1 MKNTVGQKIKK
12 LRELRNYTQTYM
24 AIELDMTQQGYSK
37 IEKEGR
43 LTVDQLDK
51 IAAILKVESAYI
63 LNFNEDELF
72 REANQSATSRLEMM
86 SLKSPTANDPKF
98 YAEMIML
105 LRKEVD
111 CLYALAFPSS
121 LSELR
126 QKVL

>member
-24 AIELDMTQQGYSK
+24 AIELDITQQGYSK

-43 LTVDQLDK
+43 LTVNQLDQIAK
-51 IAAILKVESAYI
+51 ILDVESAYI
-63 LNFNEDELF
+63 LNFNEAQLLRDSKHSAASTVGNMHQNNH
-72 REANQSATSRLEMM
+72 AN
-86 SLKSPTANDPKF
+86 NDPKF

-111 CLYALAFPSS
+111 CLYALAFPSNNEHA
-121 LSELR
+121 LLM
-126 QKVL
+126 K

>member
-1 MKNTVGQKIKK
+1 MKNNVGQKIKK
-12 LRELRNYTQTYM
+12 LRELRNYTQSYM

-51 IAAILKVESAYI
+51 IAIILNVDSTYI
-63 LNFNEDELF
+63 LNFNEAQLIKDSTP
-72 REANQSATSRLEMM
+72 SAAKAWSDVN
-86 SLKSPTANDPKF
+86 SLIPSHGDPKF

-111 CLYALAFPSS
+111 CLYALAFPHQ
-121 LSELR
+121 SE
-126 QKVL
+126 QFSISK

>member
-1 MKNTVGQKIKK
+1 MKNTVGLKIKK

-24 AIELDMTQQGYSK
+24 AIELDITQQGYSK

-51 IAAILKVESAYI
+51 IAKILQVESAYI
-63 LNFNEDELF
+63 LNFNEEQLLRDSNNN
-72 REANQSATSRLEMM
+72 AGSALGNHTQNN
-86 SLKSPTANDPKF
+86 PNTTDPKF

-121 LSELR
+121 KEHALIM
-126 QKVL
+126 K

>member
-24 AIELDMTQQGYSK
+24 AIELDITQQGYSK

-51 IAAILKVESAYI
+51 IAKILEVDSAYI
-63 LNFNEDELF
+63 LNFNEAELL
-72 REANQSATSRLEMM
+72 RDAKHSAVNPVANTVQNNAAL
-86 SLKSPTANDPKF
+86 NDSKF

-111 CLYALAFPSS
+111 CLYALAFPANKEHA
-121 LSELR
+121 LMM
-126 QKVL
+126 K

>member
-1 MKNTVGQKIKK
+1 MKNNVGQKIKK

-24 AIELDMTQQGYSK
+24 AIELDITQQGYSK

-63 LNFNEDELF
+63 LSFNEDQLL
-72 REANQSATSRLEMM
+72 RDSNQSVFA
-86 SLKSPTANDPKF
+86 SPVNISQVNKTNIDTKF

-111 CLYALAFPSS
+111 CLYALAFPTNKEQA
-121 LSELR
+121 LLI
-126 QKVL
+126 K

>member
-24 AIELDMTQQGYSK
+24 AIELDITQQGYSK

-43 LTVDQLDK
+43 LTVNQLDQIAK
-51 IAAILKVESAYI
+51 ILDVESAYI
-63 LNFNEDELF
+63 LNFNEAQLLRDSNHSAASVL
-72 REANQSATSRLEMM
+72 ANIAPNNHTN
-86 SLKSPTANDPKF
+86 TDPKF

-111 CLYALAFPSS
+111 CLYALAFPSNNEHS
-121 LSELR
+121 LLM
-126 QKVL
+126 K

>member
-1 MKNTVGQKIKK
+1 MKNNVGQKIKK
-12 LRELRNYTQTYM
+12 LRELRNYTQSYM

-63 LNFNEDELF
+63 LNFNEEHLLKDSNPQAAQTLGN
-72 REANQSATSRLEMM
+72 R
-86 SLKSPTANDPKF
+86 SLTNLNNGDPKF

-111 CLYALAFPSS
+111 CLYALAFPNHAEPISII
-121 LSELR
+121 
-126 QKVL
+126 K

>member
-12 LRELRNYTQTYM
+12 LRELRNYTQSYM
-24 AIELDMTQQGYSK
+24 AIELDITQQGYSK

-51 IAAILKVESAYI
+51 IANILQVESAYI
-63 LNFNEDELF
+63 LNFNEATLLRDSNHI
-72 REANQSATSRLEMM
+72 AASALGNISQYNNTN
-86 SLKSPTANDPKF
+86 TDPKF

-111 CLYALAFPSS
+111 CLYALAFPANKEHT
-121 LSELR
+121 LMM
-126 QKVL
+126 K

>member
-24 AIELDMTQQGYSK
+24 AIELDITQQGYSK

-43 LTVDQLDK
+43 LSVDQLDK

-63 LNFNEDELF
+63 LNFNEEHLLRDSNHSA
-72 REANQSATSRLEMM
+72 ANTLGNRQEM
-86 SLKSPTANDPKF
+86 KTNTDPKF

-111 CLYALAFPSS
+111 CLYALAFPNNK
-121 LSELR
+121 EH
-126 QKVL
+126 VLLMK

>member
-1 MKNTVGQKIKK
+1 MKNTVGLKIKK

-24 AIELDMTQQGYSK
+24 AIELDITQQGYSK

-51 IAAILKVESAYI
+51 IAKILQVESAYI
-63 LNFNEDELF
+63 LNFNEEQLLRDSNNN
-72 REANQSATSRLEMM
+72 AGGAIGNHPQNNNT
-86 SLKSPTANDPKF
+86 TTDPKF

-121 LSELR
+121 KEH
-126 QKVL
+126 VLIMK

>member
-24 AIELDMTQQGYSK
+24 AIELDITQQGYSK

-63 LNFNEDELF
+63 LNFNEEYLLRDSNHSA
-72 REANQSATSRLEMM
+72 ANAPGNMGQEM
-86 SLKSPTANDPKF
+86 KSNTDPKF

-111 CLYALAFPSS
+111 CLYALAFPNNQERN
-121 LSELR
+121 LML
-126 QKVL
+126 K